1 MSSPRPV
8 PSARPQTYKSQPTY
22 ASRPD
27 YRAPS
32 TTQRS
37 APVQRSIT
45 SPSRSSTFASRE
57 SLSRTPLTRV
67 PSDSASRFTPRK
79 SGPGD
84 TTSRT
89 FGDRRWSGGDR
100 YDGDRYSSRYDRGG
114 WYGDRYG
121 SRYGYGYRHGY
132 HRYPHYHDRYHRHYG
147 GYGYYGWYSP
157 YYRPAYVYAYPYF
170 VPTFSFGLSF
180 WDTPDYYAA
189 YYSEPAV
196 VYTQP
201 TTIVES
207 PTYYSAPAPYY
218 ADSGTT
224 YVQSETYA
232 APVET
237 GTTYVERRVE
247 TQYGTAGTSTVTTA
261 PPTIGMPPT
270 APPASA
276 PPGSQQPA
284 PQGEAPVKQP
294 DQRVLAAVGRG
305 NEHFGAGRYA
315 EARAAY
321 GEAMGIDDTD
331 GVAMLL
337 FGLAS
342 FGEGDFATAG
352 TVTLRALDATPDLIY
367 YPFNVKALYRSPE
380 KFQEHVNALAR
391 RVDADPGDDQARFLL
406 GYMWYASG
414 DAQNAKVVF
423 ESLATNR
430 PSEELY
436 PALRDAAAQAIEM
449 MAKQPQ
455 GAPAQSAP

>member
-1 MSSPRPV
+1 M
-8 PSARPQTYKSQPTY
+8 
-22 ASRPD
+22 
-27 YRAPS
+27 
-32 TTQRS
+32 
-37 APVQRSIT
+37 
-45 SPSRSSTFASRE
+45 
-57 SLSRTPLTRV
+57 
-67 PSDSASRFTPRK
+67 
-79 SGPGD
+79 
-84 TTSRT
+84 SRT

-100 YDGDRYSSRYDRGG
+100 GRYDGDRYSSGYNRGG

-121 SRYGYGYRHGY
+121 HSRYGHHGHHGHRHGY
-132 HRYPHYHDRYHRHYG
+132 HRYPHYFHRYGRYYDR
-147 GYGYYGWYSP
+147 YGWYGYHSP

-180 WDTPDYYAA
+180 WDTPDYYSA

-201 TTIVES
+201 TTVVES
-207 PTYYSAPAPYY
+207 PTYYSEPAPYY

-224 YVQSETYA
+224 YVQTETYT

-237 GTTYVERRVE
+237 ETTYVERRVE
-247 TQYGTAGTSTVTTA
+247 TEYAAPSTSTVITA

-270 APPASA
+270 APPTSA
-276 PPGSQQPA
+276 PPVSQQPA

-305 NEHFGAGRYA
+305 NEHFGAGRYV

-342 FGEGDFATAG
+342 FAEGDFATAA
-352 TVTLRALDATPDLIY
+352 TVTLRAVDATPDLIY
-367 YPFNVKALYRSPE
+367 YPFNVKALYRNPD

-423 ESLATNR
+423 ESLAASK
-430 PSEELY
+430 PSDEVY
-436 PALRDAAAQAIEM
+436 VALRDAASQAIEM

-455 GAPAQSAP
+455 AAPTQSVP

>member
-1 MSSPRPV
+1 
-8 PSARPQTYKSQPTY
+8 
-22 ASRPD
+22 
-27 YRAPS
+27 
-32 TTQRS
+32 
-37 APVQRSIT
+37 
-45 SPSRSSTFASRE
+45 
-57 SLSRTPLTRV
+57 
-67 PSDSASRFTPRK
+67 
-79 SGPGD
+79 
-84 TTSRT
+84 
-89 FGDRRWSGGDR
+89 
-100 YDGDRYSSRYDRGG
+100 
-114 WYGDRYG
+114 
-121 SRYGYGYRHGY
+121 
-132 HRYPHYHDRYHRHYG
+132 
-147 GYGYYGWYSP
+147 
-157 YYRPAYVYAYPYF
+157 VYAYPYF

-180 WDTPDYYAA
+180 WDTPDYYS
-189 YYSEPAV
+189 YYTEPAV

-207 PTYYSAPAPYY
+207 PTYYSEPAPYY

-224 YVQSETYA
+224 YVQTETYG
-232 APVET
+232 APVES
-237 GTTYVERRVE
+237 GTTYVEKRVE
-247 TQYGTAGTSTVTTA
+247 TQYGTPGVTSA

-276 PPGSQQPA
+276 PPASQQPA

-294 DQRVLAAVGRG
+294 DQRVLAAVGQG

-315 EARAAY
+315 EARKAY

-342 FGEGDFATAG
+342 FAEGDFATAG
-352 TVTLRALDATPDLIY
+352 TVTMKALDATPDLIY
-367 YPFNVKALYRSPE
+367 YPFNIKALYRNST

-391 RVDADPGDDQARFLL
+391 RVDSDPGDDQARFLL

-423 ESLATNR
+423 ESLAASK

-436 PALRDAAAQAIEM
+436 PALRDAATQAIEM

-455 GAPAQSAP
+455 SAPTKPAPQ